1 MNLGVFALCLNSASK
16 KQKTPKTRRET
27 RLLLLDGTKRREP
40 LSGSVFLLSLLLC
53 LSKHQVNNENNMNLG
68 VFLYK
73 IDI

>member
-53 LSKHQVNNENNMNLG
+53 LSKHQVNNENNMSLG